1 MRFNFL
7 SKTRSLAAVA
17 LLSCATVACTQKN
30 GTYSAEIYAVNDI
43 HGKYFDSLYV
53 DNQANKYSLANVSSF
68 LKERRDA
75 VGGDKVAMI
84 DLGDALQGDNAV
96 FYANYIDT
104 LTKEKHLFT
113 RVVEYMG
120 YDALIV
126 GNHDIETG
134 HAVYD
139 KIAAET
145 HIPYLAANAIN
156 VASGQSYF
164 EPYTILKK
172 GGLDIAVL
180 GMTNP
185 NIKKWLGEELW
196 RGIDF
201 VSIESLADSIITY
214 IKQKHNPDLTILAI
228 HAGLGDGSGNDVE
241 NPARYLASR
250 IKGIDAVLASH
261 DHQTACEKIWNGQD
275 SVLVMEGGSRGKY
288 LIKLNV
294 KIDYSN
300 GKLISKELD
309 GELVPM
315 ENVPVDNEYMAQFRE
330 DYLKTKAFTNQ
341 EIGTLEESINTTDAF
356 FGPSSYIDLIHSVQL
371 AKSGADISMAAP
383 LTYNGKVDA
392 GNLKYHDLFTIYP
405 FENQLY
411 VLSLT
416 GKQILDCLEYSYNTW
431 INTMNSSKDHLM
443 RIRFDEKRGN
453 YSFVYPAFNFDSAAG
468 LIYDVDVR
476 EPFGKRVKIKSMSDG
491 LPFDLNAVYKV
502 AMSSYRANGGGDL
515 LTKGAGIDKN
525 DLPAIIIEKYDD
537 IRGMIYDFYK
547 EGNYQQKMISA
558 QWSFIPNHIVSSAID
573 RDRALLFG
581 R

>member
-30 GTYSAEIYAVNDI
+30 GTYSAEIYAVNDV

-53 DNQANKYSLANVSSF
+53 GNQTNRYSLANISTF
-68 LKERRDA
+68 LKERRAA
-75 VGGDKVAMI
+75 VGEDKVAMI

-96 FYANYIDT
+96 FYANYVDT
-104 LTKEKHLFT
+104 SATGKHLFT

-120 YDALIV
+120 YDALVV
-126 GNHDIETG
+126 GNHDIEAG

-139 KIAAET
+139 KISAET
-145 HIPYLAANAIN
+145 DIPYLAANAID
-156 VASGQSYF
+156 VDSGKSYF
-164 EPYTILKK
+164 KPYTIIKK
-172 GGLDIAVL
+172 GGLDIAII

-201 VSIESLADSIITY
+201 VSIESLADSLITY
-214 IKQKHNPDLTILAI
+214 IRQKHNPDLTFLAI
-228 HAGLGDGSGNDVE
+228 HAGLGDASGDDVE

-261 DHQTACEKIWNGQD
+261 DHQTACEKIWNGED
-275 SVLVMEGGSRGKY
+275 SVLVMEGASKGKY
-288 LIKLNV
+288 LIKLNA
-294 KIDYSN
+294 KLDYSD

-315 ENVPVDNEYMAQFRE
+315 EDVPVDNEYMAQFRE
-330 DYLKTKAFTNQ
+330 DYLKTKSFTNQ

-383 LTYNGKVDA
+383 LTYNGKVEA
-392 GNLKYHDLFTIYP
+392 GKLKYHDLFTIYP

-431 INTMNSSKDHLM
+431 INTIKSGKDHLM
-443 RIRFDEKRGN
+443 RIKFDEKRGN

-491 LPFDLNAVYKV
+491 MPFDINATYKV

-525 DLPAIIIEKYDD
+525 ELPSIIIAKYDD

-547 EGNYQQKMISA
+547 DGNYKQKIISA
-558 QWSFIPNHIVSSAID
+558 QWSFIPQTMVSGAIE